1 MAMNLHVFCLD
12 QMNDIEVHEV
22 ALVGRS
28 ELSRRNLVE
37 FFFHFLDGFSRFQH
51 GVVAEMDLDDVA
63 MAFHVQDA
71 GNLLDPDAAAHE
83 PEDHLGAVPLADVG
97 EGPVHSLVE
106 LILRKGLQEIV
117 RRLYGKGIDGKFIAR
132 GQEDDFGPAVPV
144 SELLCRVHA
153 RKTRHADIEQDNV
166 EHSAML
172 NGIDEGKGAIEV
184 FIRDEFPLG
193 LKVVFR
199 CFSDELDLFRLVITN
214 CNP

>member
-1 MAMNLHVFCLD
+1 MLGEANCPGAIF
-12 QMNDIEVHEV
+12 
-22 ALVGRS
+22 
-28 ELSRRNLVE
+28 VE

-51 GVVAEMDLDDVA
+51 GVVVEMNLDDVA
-63 MAFHVQDA
+63 VAFHVQDA
-71 GNLLDPDAAAHE
+71 GDFLDSDAAAHE
-83 PEDHLGAVPLADVG
+83 PEDHLGAVSLADVG

-132 GQEDDFGPAVPV
+132 GQEDDLGPAVPV
-144 SELLCRVHA
+144 PELLCRVHA

-166 EHSAML
+166 EHSAMF